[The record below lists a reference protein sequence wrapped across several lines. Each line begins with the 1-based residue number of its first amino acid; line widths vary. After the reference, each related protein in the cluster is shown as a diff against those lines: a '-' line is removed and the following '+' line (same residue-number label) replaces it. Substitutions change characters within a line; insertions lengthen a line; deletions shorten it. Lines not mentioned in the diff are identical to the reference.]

1 MSAETEQHPGP
12 PAAGGGPRPTV
23 LVVEDEVIIRLM
35 IAEYLREFG
44 YRVLEARNGDE
55 AKRILGNGSDVGV
68 VFSDVRMPGS
78 IDGLALARWISH
90 NKPEIGVLLTS
101 AHVAPAEVADT
112 APAADSL
119 LRKPYTP
126 NEVLQRIRGMTGGG
140 TA

>member
-1 MSAETEQHPGP
+1 MTAQTEQHPGP

-23 LVVEDEVIIRLM
+23 LVVEDEVLIRLM

-44 YRVLEARNGDE
+44 YRVLEARNGEE
-55 AKRILGNGSDVGV
+55 AKRILGNGNDVGV

-90 NKPEIGVLLTS
+90 NMPKVGVLLTS
-101 AHVAPAEVADT
+101 AHMGPADVAEAE
-112 APAADSL
+112 PAARTL